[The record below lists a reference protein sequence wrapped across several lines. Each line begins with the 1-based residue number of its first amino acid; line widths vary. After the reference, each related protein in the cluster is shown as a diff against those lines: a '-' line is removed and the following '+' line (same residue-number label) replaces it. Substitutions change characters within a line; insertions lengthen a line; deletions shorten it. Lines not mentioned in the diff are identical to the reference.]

1 MKKSIQKHLTDRAKA
16 QRAPTQFEVA
26 VIAVYMLGGASRS
39 IDTEDVAIK
48 CHELAPTLFS
58 WQKHKDQI
66 NLELVRVNLSNAK
79 KTQNG
84 SLLSGSGR
92 EGWRLNSR
100 GVDWITSTG
109 QALIRY
115 FKGKSIQTE
124 SKAGSIDAVRKQRE
138 RARLIASDAWHAWS
152 SGGPLSVFQARQV
165 FRIDEYATSK
175 MLEIKIARLR
185 AMFEGNA
192 EMSRFLEVAGRLV
205 MEDEQHE

>member
-1 MKKSIQKHLTDRAKA
+1 MKKARRKQLTVKTTTR
-16 QRAPTQFEVA
+16 RLPTQFEVA
-26 VIAVYMLGGASRS
+26 VLAVYMLGGASRS

-100 GVDWITSTG
+100 GVDWITGTG
-109 QALIRY
+109 QALIRNI
-115 FKGKSIQTE
+115 KGKSIQTE

-138 RARLIASDAWHAWS
+138 RARLIATDAWHTWS
-152 SGGPLSVFQARQV
+152 SGGPLTIIQARQL

-185 AMFEGNA
+185 AMFEGDS
-192 EMSRFLEVAGRLV
+192 EMSKFLEMAGRLV

>member
-1 MKKSIQKHLTDRAKA
+1 MKKPRQKHLTDKAKA
-16 QRAPTQFEVA
+16 QRTPTQFEVA
-26 VIAVYMLGGASRS
+26 VIVVYLLGGASRS

-48 CHELAPTLFS
+48 CHELAPTIFS

-79 KTQNG
+79 KAQNG

-109 QALIRY
+109 QALIRN
-115 FKGKSIQTE
+115 FKLKSIQTE
-124 SKAGSIDAVRKQRE
+124 SKAGSIDAVRKRRE
-138 RARLIASDAWHAWS
+138 RARLIASEAWHAWNI
-152 SGGPLSVFQARQV
+152 SGSLSAVQARQV

-175 MLEIKIARLR
+175 MLEIKIARIR
-185 AMFEGNA
+185 AMFEGDA
-192 EMSRFLEVAGRLV
+192 EINWFLEVAGRLV
-205 MEDEQHE
+205 IEDGQHE